1 MRIIADMAKKIAFY
15 PSYKRGS
22 EIIKILEG
30 MGGVNLYNLDGRF
43 GIYAIEGSNIIAND
57 WDLSYLRKHRYKVYS
72 IEEYEE
78 MMAKA
83 N

>member
-1 MRIIADMAKKIAFY
+1 MEKKIAFY
-15 PSYKRGS
+15 PNYKRGP

-43 GIYAIEGSNIIAND
+43 GIYAIEEKKGTSGNIIAND
-57 WDLSYLRKHRYKVYS
+57 WDLSYLLTHNYKVYS

>member
-1 MRIIADMAKKIAFY
+1 
-15 PSYKRGS
+15 
-22 EIIKILEG
+22 
-30 MGGVNLYNLDGRF
+30 VNLYNLDGRF